1 MAPFQLQSLLGYWG
15 MMAVYFAL
23 GLGFGIALE
32 LSGFGK
38 STKLAAQFYFKEL
51 TVLKVMFTAIITAMV
66 LIFLAASLGLLDYSK
81 LYVNP
86 TYLWPGIVGG
96 LIMGAG
102 FIIGG
107 FCPGTSLVGMATFKL
122 DGLFFVLG
130 GLFGIFMFGETV
142 SLFDGYWHSSF
153 FGRVTLFDFFG
164 IPAGA
169 VVVGVVLMAVGM
181 FWGGEQLERIFGGR
195 DLKREPKWR
204 YGAAAGLLL
213 LALVT
218 AFTGQPTLEKKWQI
232 AGPEKQPLLDQ
243 RAIYIEPAEML
254 SLMHDDTRGLV
265 IWDVRP
271 ERDYNLFHLKTAQ
284 RMEESTLRNITA
296 TGIDPTA
303 NQVIVITGNDEA
315 AATHAWKLVTMQEI
329 PNVYILGGGLNRWL
343 ATFDPAG
350 AASVTRQEEPGDR
363 LDHAFSAALGARH
376 PAAFPDEKLLRS
388 LGEFTP
394 KVKVTKVV
402 KRQGGCG

>member
-23 GLGFGIALE
+23 GLGFGVALE
-32 LSGFGK
+32 LSGFGI

-51 TVLKVMFTAIITAMV
+51 TVLKVMFTAIVTAMV
-66 LIFLAASLGLLDYSK
+66 LIFLTASLGLLDYSR
-81 LYVNP
+81 LYVNT

-96 LIMGAG
+96 LIMGVG

-130 GLFGIFMFGETV
+130 GLFGIFLFGESV
-142 SLFDGYWHSSF
+142 SLFDGFWNSSF
-153 FGRVTLFDFFG
+153 YGRLTLFDFFG
-164 IPAGA
+164 LPAGV
-169 VVVGVVLMAVGM
+169 VVVGVVLMALGM
-181 FWGGEQLERIFGGR
+181 FWGGEQLERIFGKR
-195 DLKREPKWR
+195 DLDKEPKWR

-213 LALVT
+213 LALIT
-218 AFTGQPTLEKKWQI
+218 AFNGQPSLEQKWSR
-232 AGPEKQPLLDQ
+232 AGSEKQSLLD
-243 RAIYIEPAEML
+243 RREVYIEPVEML

-271 ERDYNLFHLKTAQ
+271 ERDYNLFHLKTAV

-315 AATHAWKLVTMQEI
+315 AATRAWKLVTLQDI

-343 ATFDPAG
+343 AIFDPEG
-350 AASVTRQEEPGDR
+350 SDPVMRQEDPDDQ
-363 LDHAFSAALGARH
+363 LDHYFTAALGSRH
-376 PAAFPDEKLLRS
+376 PAALPDEKVLHS

-394 KVKVTKVV
+394 KVKVIKVV